1 METTYTWGFG
11 NPDCII
17 SLDGMSQIVQTIHW
31 NLTGE
36 RDGQTGYYYSTSGLG
51 LPTPED
57 FTPYD
62 QLTEEWFINQVKENT
77 DMEKAYASIESQIEA
92 KINPVTDT
100 PPLPWV
106 VQGDAVQVNKLLMDD
121 SEQ

>member
-11 NPDCII
+11 NPECII

-36 RDGQTGYYYSTSGLG
+36 RDGATGYYYSAFGLV
-51 LPTPED
+51 LPNPED

-62 QLTEEWFINQVKENT
+62 QLTEAWFISQVEANCEMA
-77 DMEKAYASIESQIEA
+77 DIYANIDAQIES
-92 KINPVTDT
+92 KLHPVTDT

-106 VQGDAVQVNKLLMDD
+106 QEPVVTEV
-121 SEQ
+121 SEG